1 VRRYSW
7 RSDKATEVGDILNEL
22 QLQRIQGHG
31 KHKRNLWREA
41 QQDKEPDSRANSHL
55 NDGEYVSV
63 ITMYAPHR
71 CVPTGREGEED
82 DVSLKT
88 SSLTSAAGLAAAL
101 QRVSMKRHSN
111 CGPSAKALASTRWVL
126 ESAAVSVVVCGRACA
141 GCRGAGCVGGLGWL
155 CTVRWA
161 AGKQQDEGTGM
172 RGNPECGRASPRRAQ
187 KLV

>member
-1 VRRYSW
+1 MRRYSW

-71 CVPTGREGEED
+71 CVPNGREGEED
-82 DVSLKT
+82 DVSLET

-126 ESAAVSVVVCGRACA
+126 ESAAVSCVVVRVQA
-141 GCRGAGCVGGLGWL
+141 AGCVGGLGWL

-161 AGKQQDEGTGM
+161 AGKQQDEGSDCAEI
-172 RGNPECGRASPRRAQ
+172 RNAASPRRAQ

>member
-1 VRRYSW
+1 M
-7 RSDKATEVGDILNEL
+7 GDILNEL

-82 DVSLKT
+82 DVSPRDLLINI
-88 SSLTSAAGLAAAL
+88 SGWSGG
-101 QRVSMKRHSN
+101 
-111 CGPSAKALASTRWVL
+111 CPSARVNEASQQLW
-126 ESAAVSVVVCGRACA
+126 AVRQSFGFDE
-141 GCRGAGCVGGLGWL
+141 VG
-155 CTVRWA
+155 T
-161 AGKQQDEGTGM
+161 
-172 RGNPECGRASPRRAQ
+172 
-187 KLV
+187 